1 MRKGRA
7 KPEPATM
14 EEALL
19 LAASLFNSSLESLR
33 YAAKEESGSRSV
45 SQDDSAVLKQARS
58 IAEEMIVKLFDP
70 DRCVVIRQLP
80 AEHMSGWAVSNP
92 QG

>member
-19 LAASLFNSSLESLR
+19 LAASLFNSSVESLR
-33 YAAKEESGSRSV
+33 WASQKEGGIRSASQEDVAA
-45 SQDDSAVLKQARS
+45 LKQARS
-58 IAEEMIVKLFDP
+58 IAEEMIVRLFDP

-80 AEHMSGWAVSNP
+80 AEHMNGWSWSS
-92 QG
+92 